1 MIRALLPSCPTC
13 TYTHGLPPCHVF
25 QRRTSRAGVCILT
38 HQFELDLASEC
49 LHEVERYHIHSVF
62 GTVGSSA

>member
-1 MIRALLPSCPTC
+1 MMRALLPPCPTC

-38 HQFELDLASEC
+38 HRCELDLAWEG
-49 LHEVERYHIHSVF
+49 F
-62 GTVGSSA
+62 T